1 MAQDYYQTLGVSR
14 NADEK
19 EIRSAYRKLA
29 RKFHPDVNRN
39 DKGAEAK
46 FKEISEAYEVL
57 SDAEKRKQ
65 YDLFGSNWEN
75 MSRTGGAQDG
85 DFHFS
90 SDGGGFESIF
100 ENLFGNMRGGGVR
113 MNTEDMQYVQPR
125 DVEKE
130 LEVTL
135 EEIDSGTLRKLSY
148 QVMDA
153 IQTRNGA
160 ISTVPKNQ
168 SVEVRIPQG
177 IPNGKKLRVPNKG
190 AAGLRGGSGDL
201 YLVVKWAMHKE
212 FRIAGE
218 NLEVDAASSYLTATL
233 GGEIQVPT
241 LRGSITMKV
250 PPGSQSGQVFRL
262 AGQGIAKLS
271 GGRSDLL
278 ARLKITVPKELGSEQ
293 RKLLEELRKLEE
305 KSA

>member
-1 MAQDYYQTLGVSR
+1 MAQDYYQTLGVDRKS
-14 NADEK
+14 DDK

-29 RKFHPDVNRN
+29 RKYHPDVNRN
-39 DKGAEAK
+39 DKSAEAK

-57 SDAEKRKQ
+57 SDPEKRSQ
-65 YDLFGSNWEN
+65 YDQYGSNWEHI
-75 MSRTGGAQDG
+75 SRMGGAPG
-85 DFHFS
+85 EDFHFS

-100 ENLFGNMRGGGVR
+100 ENLFGSMRGGGVR

-130 LEVTL
+130 IEVTL
-135 EEIDSGTLRKLSY
+135 EEIDSGTLRRLSY

-153 IQTRNGA
+153 VQTRNGA

-168 SVEVRIPQG
+168 MVEVKIPQG

-201 YLVVKWAMHKE
+201 YLRVKWAPHKE
-212 FRIAGE
+212 FRVVGD
-218 NLEVDAASSYLTATL
+218 NLEVDAAADYLISAL
-233 GGEIQVPT
+233 GGEILVPT
-241 LRGSITMKV
+241 LRGKITMKV
-250 PPGSQSGQVFRL
+250 PAGSQTGQVFRL
-262 AGQGIAKLS
+262 AGQGISKLS

-278 ARLKITVPKELGSEQ
+278 ARLKITVPKQLSSEQ
-293 RKLLEELRKLEE
+293 KKLLEELRRLEGE
-305 KSA
+305 TK